1 LLLASPALKPLPAPS
16 ASRSPFSSPEK
27 REVILCLLLAAVTL
41 ILYNPVNRHDFINF
55 DDDRYITQNTHIR
68 GLTAENIRWA
78 FTTTAEANW
87 HPLTWIS
94 HELDYQLFHLHAGG
108 HHFTSLLFHAV
119 NAILLF
125 LLLSRGTGRVWPS
138 LMVAALFAVHP
149 LNVESI
155 AWASERK
162 NVLCTFFFLLNLWA
176 YGWYVR
182 RPSLVRYLAV
192 AVLLAMGLMAKPMVI
207 TLPFVLL
214 LLDYWPLNR
223 IRNSSAETD
232 NSAISQASFA
242 KLALEKLPL
251 LVLSATS
258 AWITMIVQRGA
269 MRTTQEFTLAVRL
282 KNCVVAYSMY
292 LWKAVWPTQLA
303 ILYPHPG
310 NSLAV
315 WKIAVSAAVLLA
327 ITGIVLRYRSQRYLL
342 TGWLW
347 FLGTLV
353 PVIGVVQVGFQSMA
367 DRYAYIPLIGVFVM
381 AVWAASDLAQH
392 WKLNP
397 AWSAAPAIVILLA
410 LSWTAHRQLGYWDSG
425 IDLWTHTL
433 AVNPDN
439 FIAHDNLGD
448 ALLMQGKPDEAYAQF
463 QMAADVTPR
472 DPWCHGN
479 MGAYLQERGRL
490 PEAIEQYE
498 LTLRL
503 STDPT
508 MLSLTHANL
517 GSAYRDLGMESAAL
531 ENYNEAIRINPSQF
545 TAYFGRGELFEKQGK
560 LADAIRDFSK
570 SLDLQPTAQGSLFLG
585 QTLAQVGRSDEAR
598 TAFEQAI
605 KISPDSKYAQ
615 QAAEALG
622 R

>member
-1 LLLASPALKPLPAPS
+1 LLLASPALKPLSTPS
-16 ASRSPFSSPEK
+16 VSRGPFSSPER
-27 REVILCLLLAAVTL
+27 REVVLCLFLAAVTL

-55 DDDRYITQNTHIR
+55 DDDHYITQNPHIR
-68 GLTAENIRWA
+68 GLTIENIRWA
-78 FTTTAEANW
+78 FTSTAEANW

-94 HELDYQLFHLHAGG
+94 HEIDYQLFHLHAGG
-108 HHFTSLLFHAV
+108 HHFISLLFHAA

-149 LNVESI
+149 LNVESV
-155 AWASERK
+155 AWAAERK

-182 RPSLVRYLAV
+182 RPNVGRYLVV
-192 AVLLAMGLMAKPMVI
+192 AALFAMGLMAKPMVI

-223 IRNSSAETD
+223 IRNSSNATATSETP
-232 NSAISQASFA
+232 QVSFG

-251 LVLSATS
+251 LALSAAS

-269 MRTTQEFTLAVRL
+269 MRTTQEFTFAVRL
-282 KNCVVAYSMY
+282 KNSVVAYCMY
-292 LWKAVWPTQLA
+292 LWKALWPSQLA
-303 ILYPHPG
+303 VLYAHPG

-315 WKIAVSAAVLLA
+315 WKIAVSIAVLLA
-327 ITGIVLRYRSQRYLL
+327 ITGVVLCYRPRRYLL

-381 AVWAASDLAQH
+381 AVWTASDLAQH
-392 WKLNP
+392 WKLKP
-397 AWSAAPAIVILLA
+397 AWSAVAAVVILLA
-410 LSWTAHRQLGYWDSG
+410 LSWTARRQLGYWDSG
-425 IDLWTHTL
+425 IELWTHTL
-433 AVNPDN
+433 QVNPDN

-448 ALLMQGKPDEAYAQF
+448 ALLVQGKRDEAYAQF
-463 QMAADVTPR
+463 QLAADVTPR

-490 PEAIEQYE
+490 PEAIEQYQ
-498 LTLRL
+498 LTIQL
-503 STDPT
+503 SRDPF
-508 MLSLTHANL
+508 MLALTYANM
-517 GSAYRDLGMESAAL
+517 GSAYRDLGMENDAL
-531 ENYNEAIRINPSQF
+531 ASYNEAIRINPNQF
-545 TAYFGRGELFEKQGK
+545 NAYFGRGELFEKQGK
-560 LADAIRDFSK
+560 LTDAIRDFSK
-570 SLDLQPTAQGSLFLG
+570 SLDLQPTAQGYLVLG
-585 QTLAQVGRSDEAR
+585 QALAQAGRRDEAR

-605 KISPDSKYAQ
+605 KTSPDSKEAQ
-615 QAAEALG
+615 QAAVALG